1 MAMRRRE
8 FVSLIGGATVWP
20 VVARAQQSTPVVGF
34 LHSQSLAE
42 YENSVAAFRE
52 GLGELDFIEGK
63 NVIID
68 FRWAEGHPD
77 RRARLASD
85 LVSIPVAVLVAG
97 GGNLSVLAAL
107 EATKTIP
114 NVFPGTDDPVKL
126 GVGDSFNRPRGQAT
140 GRGLFY
146 CWRGAAPVEL

>member
-77 RRARLASD
+77 RLA
-85 LVSIPVAVLVAG
+85 VSHLT
-97 GGNLSVLAAL
+97 L
-107 EATKTIP
+107 
-114 NVFPGTDDPVKL
+114 
-126 GVGDSFNRPRGQAT
+126 
-140 GRGLFY
+140 
-146 CWRGAAPVEL
+146 